1 MLICPVCACPLT
13 LQDRTARCDKGHCFD
28 LSKEGYLNL
37 LMGSG
42 SHGHGDDKKM
52 LLARRAFLEKGYYA
66 PLLSEL
72 ENAAVKFF
80 PQGGTFLDAGCGE
93 GYYTEG
99 VLLRLAAEGKEPIGF
114 GFDISKE
121 AVRLSAKKLGGLGRF
136 FVASTF
142 HIPMEKE
149 SVDLLFS
156 LFAPYA
162 ESEFL
167 RVLKNGGI
175 LVRAV
180 PLEDHLYSLKAALYE
195 KPTRNLAAATV
206 GEGFFIIDEI
216 QVKKEIFLDSS
227 EDIFNLFGMTPYA
240 HKTSLQD
247 MKKLG
252 ALKSLHTEMD
262 IGIII
267 YRKR

>member
-1 MLICPVCACPLT
+1 MLICPVCSLPL
-13 LQDRTARCDKGHCFD
+13 LVEERSARCEKGHSFD

-37 LMGSG
+37 LVGS
-42 SHGHGDDKKM
+42 SSRGHGDDKKM
-52 LLARRAFLEKGYYA
+52 LLDRRAFLEKGYYA
-66 PLLSEL
+66 PLLLNL
-72 ENAAVKFF
+72 EQVAAKFF

-99 VLLRLAAEGKEPIGF
+99 VLCRLAAEGKEPCGF

-136 FVASTF
+136 FVASTY
-142 HIPMEKE
+142 HIPVATE

-167 RVLKNGGI
+167 RVLKPGGI

-180 PLEDHLYSLKAALYE
+180 PLEDHLYSLKEAVYE
-195 KPTRNLAAATV
+195 NPTRNLTAAEV
-206 GEGFFIIDEI
+206 GKGFLSVDEI
-216 QVKKEIFLDSS
+216 RVKKDIFLDSS
-227 EDIFNLFGMTPYA
+227 EDILHLFGMTPYA
-240 HKTSLQD
+240 HKTSPED
-247 MKKLG
+247 MEKLA
-252 ALKSLHTEMD
+252 ALESLHTEMD
-262 IGIII
+262 IGILI
-267 YRKR
+267 YEKR

>member
-1 MLICPVCACPLT
+1 MLICPVCARPLT
-13 LQDRTARCDKGHCFD
+13 PEGKVACCDKGHCFD

-37 LMGSG
+37 LMGST

-66 PLLSEL
+66 SLLSEL
-72 ENAAVKFF
+72 EKVAVKFF

-99 VLLRLAAEGKEPIGF
+99 VLRRLAEEGKEPNGF

-121 AVRLSAKKLGGLGRF
+121 AVRLSAKKLCGLGRF

-142 HIPMEKE
+142 HIPVEKE

-167 RVLKNGGI
+167 RVLKPGGI

-195 KPTRNLAAATV
+195 NPTRNLAAATV
-206 GEGFFIIDEI
+206 GEGFLVMDEI

-240 HKTSLQD
+240 HKTSPQD
-247 MKKLG
+247 MEKLA
-252 ALKSLHTEMD
+252 ALQSLKTQMD
-262 IGIII
+262 IGILI
-267 YRKR
+267 YQKR